1 MRCAQPIRSGFD
13 VGLSDGSRMMN
24 DETKEHAL
32 EYGLILGV
40 GALLLILV
48 FVNIHARIFG

>member
-1 MRCAQPIRSGFD
+1 
-13 VGLSDGSRMMN
+13 MN
-24 DETKEHAL
+24 DETKEHAV